1 MIQSMTGYGS
11 ATCSSENYKVTVELK
26 SLNSKYLEVNM
37 KLPRVYMKYENKL
50 RLDLTRKLERGKV
63 IMLMN
68 VEVLNLEK
76 RTLNINRTLV
86 QQYMN
91 ELADLAQFLNIPHN
105 VDLPML
111 LNLPDVVPTELEQE
125 DPEEWQLIDKATM
138 LACEGLINSRI
149 EEGNA
154 LAQDLDERLSIMV
167 ANLDKVREL
176 APRRLDTVRSR
187 LEQAVED
194 IRHKVGEVDNNRFE
208 QELIFYIERL
218 DINEEIVRLSQHINY
233 FKTLQHAKESN
244 GKQLQ
249 FLGQEMG
256 REINTIGS
264 KANDAEIQRFV
275 VVMKDELEKIKEQ
288 VQNII

>member
-1 MIQSMTGYGS
+1 MTGYGS